1 MHKLSILKIYQ
12 NRFVEVANKF
22 QEKKK
27 KNIYIYIYI
36 PGVYC
41 KRRIAS
47 EQLNSQVH
55 AKSLHSC
62 PTL

>member
-27 KNIYIYIYI
+27 KKIYIYIYI
-36 PGVYC
+36 YLGSIV
-41 KRRIAS
+41 K
-47 EQLNSQVH
+47 EE
-55 AKSLHSC
+55 LHRSN
-62 PTL
+62 